1 MTRYPPHLNLFGP
14 IHIHRAA
21 ADQDQIPHNSCWL
34 IFSKKNPF
42 TAAAF
47 LAAGCWWCWCSDK
60 GPTHLSMVHDE
71 STLDTVL
78 KEIRTPRGF
87 LLLNVFCPI
96 PSHNLS
102 QSSPSSPQSSQVQWQ
117 GNLGPGCGHTVVS
130 LKFYIQIFGGDNY
143 CKFWWWSH
151 SSSSSPRPPMTGEF
165 RGKLWAHRAR
175 DWAIN
180 SPECGALIMVSV
192 IVLEIF
198 VQILFNFLFHL
209 FKLFSIF

>member
-21 ADQDQIPHNSCWL
+21 ADQHQIPHNYCWL

-47 LAAGCWWCWCSDK
+47 LAAGCWWGWCSDK
-60 GPTHLSMVHDE
+60 GPTHLSMVHHE

-96 PSHNLS
+96 PSHYLS

-117 GNLGPGCGHTVVS
+117 GNLEASCGHTVVTHCTFLVVMMIGGRRPHS
-130 LKFYIQIFGGDNY
+130 FSIEFSIEFSPIFSPILVTFLVNWRNWWVFE
-143 CKFWWWSH
+143 CRKCHQFWW
-151 SSSSSPRPPMTGEF
+151 
-165 RGKLWAHRAR
+165 
-175 DWAIN
+175 
-180 SPECGALIMVSV
+180 
-192 IVLEIF
+192 
-198 VQILFNFLFHL
+198 Q
-209 FKLFSIF
+209 

>member
-21 ADQDQIPHNSCWL
+21 ADQHQIPHNYCWL

-47 LAAGCWWCWCSDK
+47 LAAGCWWCCCSDK
-60 GPTHLSMVHDE
+60 GPTHLSMDHHE

-78 KEIRTPRGF
+78 KEIRTPSGF

-96 PSHNLS
+96 LSHNLS

-117 GNLGPGCGHTVVS
+117 GNLEPSCGHTVVS
-130 LKFYIQIFGGDNY
+130 LKFYIQIFGGDDY
-143 CKFWWWSH
+143 CKFWWWWWLYFFGGD
-151 SSSSSPRPPMTGEF
+151 TYCIF
-165 RGKLWAHRAR
+165 WWWWLLYFLVVIITTILLLITTTTTTNDRG
-175 DWAIN
+175 I
-180 SPECGALIMVSV
+180 
-192 IVLEIF
+192 
-198 VQILFNFLFHL
+198 
-209 FKLFSIF
+209 